1 MRALLIAKVS
11 IVICIAGLAAAV
23 MRRRL
28 SWKGDLF
35 LFSLIFW
42 FGYFC
47 SGVIS
52 TLPKQREAFTLTA
65 LGTKNEAAIWYQV
78 SLSGYEMDGEEDGF
92 FYALDG
98 GWLVQSK
105 GEASNESRY
114 VWVPDDDAL
123 WQEGITRSIVLD
135 IPAGKGRA
143 LIFDANVA
151 GGQVQIDYLDSSTV
165 VDTYSDQGEQMT
177 VPFPDSPEQVLYRCE
192 KDRMPAF
199 CAMFAA
205 CSALTIAAA
214 LFVTD
219 GRRFIKIKR
228 YRFLFEELVKRD
240 FTLKYKRTILG
251 MLWSILSPLMNLLI
265 MWLVFNRLLGS
276 SLEHYVIYLFSGQ
289 MIFSYFSDATTQGMT
304 SLLDNA
310 SIFTKINV
318 PKYLFLFSKNV
329 SSLINF
335 GLTLVVYFIFVLMD
349 GLRPNVP
356 YLMLIYPVACLVV
369 FNLGIGMILSALFV
383 FFRDMQYLWGI
394 LTQLIMWLSA
404 IFYPITTFPY
414 EIQSVFL
421 LNPLYLFIRYFRK
434 VVIESA
440 IPSVGFHL
448 LMGGYAAAAMAIGCW
463 FYKRYNH
470 EFLYYV

>member
-47 SGVIS
+47 S
-52 TLPKQREAFTLTA
+52 TLPKQREAFPLTA

-199 CAMFAA
+199 
-205 CSALTIAAA
+205 SSGT
-214 LFVTD
+214 
-219 GRRFIKIKR
+219 
-228 YRFLFEELVKRD
+228 
-240 FTLKYKRTILG
+240 
-251 MLWSILSPLMNLLI
+251 
-265 MWLVFNRLLGS
+265 VFCLRS
-276 SLEHYVIYLFSGQ
+276 S
-289 MIFSYFSDATTQGMT
+289 
-304 SLLDNA
+304 
-310 SIFTKINV
+310 
-318 PKYLFLFSKNV
+318 
-329 SSLINF
+329 
-335 GLTLVVYFIFVLMD
+335 
-349 GLRPNVP
+349 
-356 YLMLIYPVACLVV
+356 
-369 FNLGIGMILSALFV
+369 
-383 FFRDMQYLWGI
+383 
-394 LTQLIMWLSA
+394 
-404 IFYPITTFPY
+404 
-414 EIQSVFL
+414 
-421 LNPLYLFIRYFRK
+421 
-434 VVIESA
+434 
-440 IPSVGFHL
+440 
-448 LMGGYAAAAMAIGCW
+448 
-463 FYKRYNH
+463 
-470 EFLYYV
+470 